1 MKKAL
6 KIIVLL
12 LTLTVLLSG
21 CSGDIKSLE
30 LKNRIV
36 IQGIGLD
43 KSENGLSVSFQTL
56 NTDVSSNP
64 NSGSTPSEVVNYFT
78 VESSSVSEALDKL
91 AESTGMRAMIS
102 QNRIVVF
109 GNELA
114 KSGVSS
120 FLDELVRDAES
131 RETILLAVAEEKA
144 EDVIYAKLGENVIP
158 ARKTEQIIES
168 AEINFNIAEVE
179 AYRFINTLGDSALSG
194 FLPMLRVE
202 KSEEKSSGSSGGSG
216 GGSDGSS
223 EKKGG
228 EKDVI
233 KVCSTAVFKE
243 DKLITTVDSDITA
256 GILWITDKVEK
267 GKFAFK
273 TEDGYNVTAD
283 IVTSKTRIKT
293 EVVNSRPQFTIKV
306 NCSVVCSEINDS
318 VYSKK
323 DTADIKKISQSA
335 ESEIK
340 QYIEN
345 SIKKC
350 IMEESADVFGFSS
363 RLKRCEPSF
372 YKENVSD
379 WNTSMKQ
386 TDYVTDISVKIKRVG
401 GSAAVLNGRT

>member
-6 KIIVLL
+6 KIITLFL
-12 LTLTVLLSG
+12 MLTVLLSG
-21 CSGDIKSLE
+21 CVGGVESLE

-64 NSGSTPSEVVNYFT
+64 NSGSSPSDVVNCFT

-114 KSGVSS
+114 KSGISAY
-120 FLDELVRDAES
+120 LDEFVRDAES
-131 RETILLAVAEEKA
+131 RETILLAVAEGKA

-202 KSEEKSSGSSGGSG
+202 KSEEDSTGDGEE
-216 GGSDGSS
+216 SDTGD
-223 EKKGG
+223 G
-228 EKDVI
+228 EEGDGEDDVI
-233 KVCSTAVFKE
+233 SVCSTALFKE
-243 DKLITTVDSDITA
+243 DKLVTTVDRDITA
-256 GILWITDKVEK
+256 GILWVNDEIKK
-267 GKFAFK
+267 GKFTFR

-293 EVVNSRPQFTIKV
+293 DIVNSRPRFTIKV

-318 VYSKK
+318 VYNKK
-323 DTADIKKISQSA
+323 NTADIKKISQSA
-335 ESEIK
+335 KNAIK
-340 QYIEN
+340 DYIEN
-345 SIKKC
+345 SIKQC
-350 IMEESADVFGFSS
+350 IMEEGADVFGFSS

-386 TDYVTDISVKIKRVG
+386 TDYVTDVSVKIKRLG
-401 GSAAVLNGRT
+401 GSSAALYGGT

>member
-114 KSGVSS
+114 KSGVSA
-120 FLDELVRDAES
+120 FLDEFVRDAES

-216 GGSDGSS
+216 GDGS

-233 KVCSTAVFKE
+233 TVCSTAVFKE
-243 DKLITTVDSDITA
+243 DKLITTVESDITA
-256 GILWITDKVEK
+256 GILWITDRVEK
-267 GKFAFK
+267 GKFAFE

-283 IVTSKTRIKT
+283 IVTSKTRVKT
-293 EVVNSRPQFTIKV
+293 DIVDSRPRFTIKV

-323 DTADIKKISQSA
+323 NTADIKKISQSA
-335 ESEIK
+335 ENEIK

-345 SIKKC
+345 SINKC
-350 IMEESADVFGFSS
+350 IMEEGADVFGFSS
-363 RLKRCEPSF
+363 RLKRCEPSY

>member
-6 KIIVLL
+6 KIIALFL
-12 LTLTVLLSG
+12 MLTVLLSG
-21 CSGDIKSLE
+21 CGGDIESLE

-64 NSGSTPSEVVNYFT
+64 NSGSTPSKVVNCFT

-114 KSGVSS
+114 KSGVSA
-120 FLDELVRDAES
+120 FLDEFVRDAES

-144 EDVIYAKLGENVIP
+144 EDVIYASLGENVIP

-168 AEINFNIAEVE
+168 AEINFNIAAVE

-202 KSEEKSSGSSGGSG
+202 KSGESGGESGGESSG
-216 GGSDGSS
+216 
-223 EKKGG
+223 KKGG
-228 EKDVI
+228 ENDVI
-233 KVCSTAVFKE
+233 SVCSTAVFKE
-243 DKLITTVDSDITA
+243 DKLITIVDSDITA
-256 GILWITDKVEK
+256 GILWITDMVEK
-267 GKFAFK
+267 GKFAFQ

-293 EVVNSRPQFTIKV
+293 DIVNSRPRFTIKV

-323 DTADIKKISQSA
+323 DTADIEKISQSA
-335 ESEIK
+335 KNEINR
-340 QYIEN
+340 YIEN

-350 IMEESADVFGFSS
+350 IIEEGADVFGFSS

-372 YKENVSD
+372 YKENVND
-379 WNTSMKQ
+379 WDTSMKQ